1 MSNLQLIRSSMWREW
16 ATSRNITSRTQ
27 YSGIGKRAPRSCP
40 CGPVLT
46 TTRSSPSRSEH
57 LRPTPL
63 DCRTSLNTVSCV
75 ALRGNDPVK
84 PLPRTQS
91 RERFKS
97 FINRYPVKEPFVR
110 LIQGSLNT
118 FLNAFT
124 YPDRTV
130 YPVAS
135 RNLPD
140 FYNLAS
146 VYLDAV
152 FYPRA
157 AHDPRILAQEGWHY
171 ELENASDPLTVTGVV
186 LNEMKGV
193 YSNPEALL
201 ARVTQQALFPDNTY
215 SVDSGG
221 DPTLIPTL
229 EFRDFQLFHETFYSP
244 SNARLYFYGD
254 DPEIARLD
262 LAHASLSAKEHSRG
276 DPQVSAV
283 KRQPALRGLDPVRT
297 RYPAQSNS
305 SGVYTT
311 LNWVLNEFTVDA
323 DTALALAVV
332 DHLLLGTSA
341 SILRLRLIQTGL
353 GDTVVGG
360 GLDTTLQH
368 MTFSVGLKGVKT
380 EENASAVID
389 MVNMCLAEVAEVGF
403 SDDAIEASVN
413 TIEFQLREFNTGG
426 YPKGLILLLNAL
438 NTWIYDGDPFEYL
451 RYDEPL
457 RRLKA
462 ALHAKSPVLK
472 NIVKRYLVNNE
483 HRVAVY
489 LIPDDRLEA
498 ASQAKET
505 ATLSATKMQMNTAD
519 IEQILE
525 QTRELKKMQSAV
537 DSDDALRT
545 IPRLSIMD
553 LVLDERETPPD
564 IMQAE
569 TGGTIL
575 THSLSTNGIVY
586 IDLCVEMTSFIP
598 SPDVPFL
605 PLFERLLLEVD
616 TANHTRVDFSRLIA
630 AKTGG
635 LRVSHTVVTPAMEN
649 PKARVAMEEDA
660 RLFLTLRGKCT
671 LERMNDLFQIVYDAL
686 FSANLGDRG
695 RIIEILRES
704 VSSFKTRVVSSGH
717 VFVAST
723 IGAHGT
729 TVGSLNERLAGI
741 SAFRATERMLELA
754 NAEDTYEHVLTALE
768 RLRRKVLA
776 AITSSACVINIS
788 ADGESLPTAI
798 ASARHFLKSSLHSVS
813 KITKTVEGDFDVL
826 DLSTGQHGDTVGQKH
841 ANPILGFTIPTTVNY
856 VGSGGRLFDPGE
868 YVSGT
873 AAVAVKLLSTRCHHS
888 HTLEIQRVEDL

>member
-1 MSNLQLIRSSMWREW
+1 MWREW

-27 YSGIGKRAPRSCP
+27 YSGIGKRALRSCP

-75 ALRGNDPVK
+75 ALRGNDLVK

-201 ARVTQQALFPDNTY
+201 ARVTQQALFPDNAY

-221 DPTLIPTL
+221 DPALIPTL

-276 DPQVSAV
+276 DPQASAV

-426 YPKGLILLLNAL
+426 YPKVRHMSTFISG
-438 NTWIYDGDPFEYL
+438 FEVLDSDTMCLDVKL
-451 RYDEPL
+451 R
-457 RRLKA
+457 
-462 ALHAKSPVLK
+462 V
-472 NIVKRYLVNNE
+472 
-483 HRVAVY
+483 
-489 LIPDDRLEA
+489 
-498 ASQAKET
+498 
-505 ATLSATKMQMNTAD
+505 TAD
-519 IEQILE
+519 Y
-525 QTRELKKMQSAV
+525 
-537 DSDDALRT
+537 
-545 IPRLSIMD
+545 D
-553 LVLDERETPPD
+553 LIR
-564 IMQAE
+564 
-569 TGGTIL
+569 
-575 THSLSTNGIVY
+575 
-586 IDLCVEMTSFIP
+586 C
-598 SPDVPFL
+598 
-605 PLFERLLLEVD
+605 
-616 TANHTRVDFSRLIA
+616 
-630 AKTGG
+630 
-635 LRVSHTVVTPAMEN
+635 
-649 PKARVAMEEDA
+649 
-660 RLFLTLRGKCT
+660 RG
-671 LERMNDLFQIVYDAL
+671 
-686 FSANLGDRG
+686 
-695 RIIEILRES
+695 
-704 VSSFKTRVVSSGH
+704 
-717 VFVAST
+717 
-723 IGAHGT
+723 
-729 TVGSLNERLAGI
+729 
-741 SAFRATERMLELA
+741 
-754 NAEDTYEHVLTALE
+754 
-768 RLRRKVLA
+768 
-776 AITSSACVINIS
+776 
-788 ADGESLPTAI
+788 
-798 ASARHFLKSSLHSVS
+798 
-813 KITKTVEGDFDVL
+813 
-826 DLSTGQHGDTVGQKH
+826 
-841 ANPILGFTIPTTVNY
+841 
-856 VGSGGRLFDPGE
+856 
-868 YVSGT
+868 
-873 AAVAVKLLSTRCHHS
+873 
-888 HTLEIQRVEDL
+888 